1 MDIPY
6 GTASIHI
13 KNGESKRI
21 PRNVSWETEG
31 KAVCLEAGV
40 GGHRIASVIER
51 EHHGKR

>member
-31 KAVCLEAGV
+31 RCVALEASSDGSCV
-40 GGHRIASVIER
+40 LSSVPDDN
-51 EHHGKR
+51 H

>member
-1 MDIPY
+1 MDIKY
-6 GTASIHI
+6 GTAKVHI
-13 KNGESKRI
+13 KDGESRFV
-21 PRNVSWETEG
+21 PTNVSWETEG